1 MDFNTEE
8 LIELE
13 EAMKKAEL
21 YSMRDL
27 INHVKNTGM
36 IYAQSNHPIGYM
48 EITSDRV
55 KTIYIELKEGYEYL
69 SCHDTGGDSFEIY
82 LREKENK

>member
-36 IYAQSNHPIGYM
+36 IYAQDNHPIGYM
-48 EITSDRV
+48 EIISDRV
-55 KTIYIELKEGYEYL
+55 KTIYIELKEGYRYL
-69 SCHDTGGDSFEIY
+69 SCKNTGGDSFEIY
-82 LREKENK
+82 LTEKENK